1 MLFLMESTEDGV
13 AAMLAEDGE
22 IMGRILFDP
31 ANGYQLQGYQR
42 ITPVG
47 VLIEYDWRD
56 VQQFATFEA
65 AFAHAKELGTK
76 LWMVD

>member
-1 MLFLMESTEDGV
+1 MLFLMESTEEGV

-31 ANGYQLQGYQR
+31 ANGYQLQGYRR

-47 VLIEYDWRD
+47 VLIEYDWKD
-56 VQQFATFEA
+56 IQQFSTLEDAY
-65 AFAHAKELGTK
+65 AFAKELGPK
-76 LWMVD
+76 LWNP